1 MTCVERGGM
10 QPPSQRSARFAVE
23 TRWKKTCVV
32 ERPALFWIGS
42 SQGLYN
48 FKLGKEII
56 LYLVLHFANPACFR
70 SHKDFR
76 CSVLTHFLQS
86 KWLSESLSQRQN
98 IKEIDQ
104 RPK

>member
-1 MTCVERGGM
+1 MGKKFCNFYSPFPKSRCIIARALTCVERGGM
-10 QPPSQRSARFAVE
+10 QPPSQHSARFAVE

-56 LYLVLHFANPACFR
+56 LCLVLHFANPACFR
-70 SHKDFR
+70 SH
-76 CSVLTHFLQS
+76 
-86 KWLSESLSQRQN
+86 
-98 IKEIDQ
+98 
-104 RPK
+104 